1 MGGGGGFKMLS
12 TIDHRKH
19 QGFPG
24 VPQGVPTRYKK
35 TRTRQRSTTSF
46 HDFAFISTMA
56 RCAPLLI
63 FRYYPTT
70 SFHDFAYM
78 LHWLYVL
85 PFSFFDIPHHISSRP
100 CTHFTMDSRC
110 SHAIFL
116 MFLVASLL
124 VLFMWVFLLFLQ
136 SAFFPSHRKARCL

>member
-1 MGGGGGFKMLS
+1 MHFRRGSMCPCSHFA
-12 TIDHRKH
+12 I
-19 QGFPG
+19 FP
-24 VPQGVPTRYKK
+24 TK
-35 TRTRQRSTTSF
+35 
-46 HDFAFISTMA
+46 
-56 RCAPLLI
+56 
-63 FRYYPTT
+63 

-78 LHWLYVL
+78 LHWLYAP

-110 SHAIFL
+110 PHVIFL

-136 SAFFPSHRKARCL
+136 SAFFPKQQKSTLSFTIAGVLPGAEPVFFQLKLQSLPHLFSCVQIKP